1 MKVSYCNKQTF
12 RTVALMAVA
21 CFWGISGSGCAHRG
35 GCAEKISPAPKIPQT
50 FLMDGHK
57 LAASKQR
64 ILAGDAALQPAFSN
78 LLHDAEKAMTGGP
91 YSVMNKN
98 TTPPSG
104 DKHDYTSL
112 ARYWWP
118 DPSKPDGLPYIQR
131 DGITNPET
139 QGPNSDYTQLSKLA
153 SSMETLGMAYYL
165 TGEERYAQR
174 AALLLRTWFLNPET
188 HMNPS
193 LKFPQVVLG
202 RDSGRKTGVLDGRK
216 FNVIIDGI
224 ILVSDSPALC
234 AEEKAALHA
243 WFSEYLTWL
252 KTNKLAQDE
261 SASKNNHGT
270 FFDVQIVHVALFAGD
285 TAYAK
290 QIAEAAIQ
298 KRILAQIEPDGSQ
311 PEELA
316 RPISLHYSFYN
327 LEAMFYLATLAEHT
341 GVDLWRAGDSRIRTA
356 LNFVA
361 PYSDPACKWP
371 YKDIH
376 EASRMRLFPLLLQA
390 ADVYQDES
398 YRQMVE
404 KLPLAERKIQREN
417 IVIPLM
423 N

>member
-1 MKVSYCNKQTF
+1 MKNSYKQTF
-12 RTVALMAVA
+12 RIGALAVALCFRAVSVMA
-21 CFWGISGSGCAHRG
+21 GTS
-35 GCAEKISPAPKIPQT
+35 AEKISPVGKAPST
-50 FLMDGHK
+50 LLMNGRM

-78 LLHDAEKAMTGGP
+78 LLHDAAKAMTEGP
-91 YSVMNKN
+91 FSVMNKN

-153 SSMETLGMAYYL
+153 SSMETLGLAYYL
-165 TGEERYAQR
+165 TGEERYAER
-174 AALLLRTWFLNPET
+174 AALLLRTWFLAPET
-188 HMNPS
+188 RMNPN
-193 LKFPQVVLG
+193 LNFPQAILG
-202 RDSGRKTGVLDGRK
+202 KTAGRKTGVLDGRK
-216 FNVIIDGI
+216 FNVILDGI
-224 ILVSDSPALC
+224 ALISDSSVLS
-234 AEEKAALHA
+234 AEEKTALHT
-243 WFSEYLTWL
+243 WFSEYLNWL

-270 FFDVQIVHVALFAGD
+270 FFDVQIVQVALFAGD

-290 QIAEAAIQ
+290 QVSEEAIQ
-298 KRILAQIEPDGSQ
+298 KRIMAQIEPDGSQ
-311 PEELA
+311 PAELA

-341 GVDLWRAGDSRIRTA
+341 GVDLWHAGDSRIRTA
-356 LNFVA
+356 LNFLA
-361 PYSDPACKWP
+361 PYSDPACPWP

-390 ADVYQDES
+390 ADVYKDES

-404 KLPLAERKIQREN
+404 KLPPGERAIQREN